1 MKVFKIILK
10 SGTVF
15 IGLFLI
21 VHASNAKLEI
31 NTKRVDQHWVCKK
44 EKLKDLH
51 VRITDQWI
59 NVLKFALDGKHN
71 LANALNKDVSL
82 REEMDKLLEDGETAL
97 LFKAKMDEII
107 LQKYPQCTKERM
119 ELYRGLGQ
127 HLETIGCLEIFK
139 AAGIEAIDRLSFQT
153 EEIDVMYH
161 DNLDNLRKDSFVIID
176 NGDTIEFYDNANDLK
191 RDRSRK
197 R

>member
-1 MKVFKIILK
+1 MKIFKNILK

-21 VHASNAKLEI
+21 VHTSSANLET
-31 NTKRVDQHWVCKK
+31 NTKNVDQHGVCKK

-59 NVLKFALDGKHN
+59 NALKFALDGKHN
-71 LANALNKDVSL
+71 LANTLNKDVSL
-82 REEMDKLLEDGETAL
+82 RQEMDRLLEDRETAL

-107 LQKYPQCTKERM
+107 LQKYPQCTKARM
-119 ELYRGLGQ
+119 ELYRGQGQ
-127 HLETIGCLEIFK
+127 HLETIDCLEIFK
-139 AAGIEAIDRLSFQT
+139 AAGIAAIDRLSFQT
-153 EEIDVMYH
+153 DEIDIMYH

-176 NGDTIEFYDNANDLK
+176 NGATKFLSTQY
-191 RDRSRK
+191 SQS
-197 R
+197 